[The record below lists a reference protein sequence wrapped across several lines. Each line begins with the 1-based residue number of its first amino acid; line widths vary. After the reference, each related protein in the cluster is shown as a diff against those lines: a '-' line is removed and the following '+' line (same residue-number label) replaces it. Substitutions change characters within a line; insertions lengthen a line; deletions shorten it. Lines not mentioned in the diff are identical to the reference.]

1 MFFSVIIP
9 LFNKENEILNTL
21 DSVLRQ
27 SFQDFEIIIIDDGS
41 TDTSLPK
48 VTTVQDERLRWFSG
62 PNKGVCSARNRGI
75 KEAKGNYIALLDA
88 DDTWDPNYLL
98 EQRKLIDDFPECAM
112 WGINFAEVQNGNL
125 IRELPTA
132 LPKGYRGIVQDY
144 FHMPGRISDLFC
156 SSSVVIRK
164 DVFEKIGFFDE
175 RLKYSEDVDMWWRII
190 ANYPV
195 AFYDRYMVFYNYD
208 ASNRAM
214 KRERKLKY
222 WLPYYPEKYKDYKGN
237 EPFYTWVQRWCAI
250 NLKKIYFN
258 DNIQKDDASIGAKKL
273 DFSVLPIKY
282 KVYFKS
288 PYILARLAYFI
299 KH

>member
-1 MFFSVIIP
+1 MISVVIP
-9 LFNKENEILNTL
+9 LYNKQDEIANTIV
-21 DSVLRQ
+21 SVVNQ
-27 SFQDFEIIIIDDGS
+27 SYRDFEIIVVDDGS
-41 TDTSLPK
+41 TDNSPK
-48 VTTVQDERLRWFSG
+48 EVLKFTDERIRLITKENG
-62 PNKGVCSARNRGI
+62 GVCSARNRGI

-98 EQRKLIDDFPECAM
+98 EQIKLIDDFPDCAM
-112 WGINFAEVQNGNL
+112 WGINFAEVENGKL
-125 IRELPTA
+125 IRELPTG
-132 LPKGYRGIVQDY
+132 LSKGFRGIVKNY
-144 FHMPGRISDLFC
+144 FNMPGRISDLFC

-214 KRERKLKY
+214 KRDRKLKY
-222 WLPYYPEKYKDYKGN
+222 WLPYYPEKYKYYKGN

-250 NLKKIYFN
+250 NLKLLYFK
-258 DNIQKDDASIGAKKL
+258 DTKQKHDALIASQKL
-273 DFSVLPIKY
+273 DYSVLPIKY
-282 KVYFKS
+282 SLYFKA
-288 PYILARLAYFI
+288 PYFIAKLAYLV